1 MATQD
6 LLDTITRHQILIQRL
21 SGGEAR
27 KAQKGIKRLITRV
40 QDELGKDL
48 TIIQRSRY
56 QQILFDLQQYARNV
70 YDDVGASVQ
79 EYADDFI
86 DYEAEFSADAFT
98 KATGTSFD
106 LPSPNQLKS
115 AYTTNV
121 MSLKPNTAARSFGEL
136 MRNWASQSRVQFDQ
150 ILRDGFAL
158 GQTSQQM
165 VSQVREHVS
174 LKSNQVETLIRTGT
188 NHLAT
193 VARNET
199 MQENEDILDGYEWVA
214 TLDSRTTFICMSRDG
229 IIYPISNNPEKS
241 PKPPAHYGCR
251 STIVPQV
258 KKEFDLLADEE
269 ESRPSV
275 GSSGVK
281 VIKGNVNYEQWLR
294 RQSKEFQIEVLGR
307 ERQKLFADQKLPLSR
322 FVDNDGRV
330 LSLQELRDA
339 DVQFNGMSV
348 QEVAQQTIAE
358 PERPQLQLAN
368 VKGDTLK
375 LSQAERILNDTLDP
389 VAIRAA
395 AKLPKPTEIVS
406 RKNGGLYE
414 SGAKRVTTDI
424 REDGNDVHA
433 VTAHEY
439 GHHVDY
445 EIGKKLGNQSKS
457 WSETDGR
464 FQEAFKL
471 DRKNLGLVP
480 TKTRKKEAY
489 NTMAGTFRIRQVD
502 GRGAWDF
509 DELPTKGNLCDILDA
524 MTGGVCR
531 GDLGGFG
538 HAKSYWT
545 RSGAKEKETFANM
558 YSIYGTDDWK
568 EVERL
573 FPNTAKRFVQILKEI
588 AE

>member
-1 MATQD
+1 
-6 LLDTITRHQILIQRL
+6 
-21 SGGEAR
+21 
-27 KAQKGIKRLITRV
+27 
-40 QDELGKDL
+40 
-48 TIIQRSRY
+48 
-56 QQILFDLQQYARNV
+56 
-70 YDDVGASVQ
+70 
-79 EYADDFI
+79 
-86 DYEAEFSADAFT
+86 
-98 KATGTSFD
+98 
-106 LPSPNQLKS
+106 
-115 AYTTNV
+115 
-121 MSLKPNTAARSFGEL
+121 
-136 MRNWASQSRVQFDQ
+136 
-150 ILRDGFAL
+150 
-158 GQTSQQM
+158 
-165 VSQVREHVS
+165 
-174 LKSNQVETLIRTGT
+174 
-188 NHLAT
+188 
-193 VARNET
+193 
-199 MQENEDILDGYEWVA
+199 
-214 TLDSRTTFICMSRDG
+214 
-229 IIYPISNNPEKS
+229 
-241 PKPPAHYGCR
+241 
-251 STIVPQV
+251 
-258 KKEFDLLADEE
+258 
-269 ESRPSV
+269 
-275 GSSGVK
+275 
-281 VIKGNVNYEQWLR
+281 
-294 RQSKEFQIEVLGR
+294 VLGR
-307 ERQKLFADQKLPLSR
+307 SRQELFSKGKLPLSR

-414 SGAKRVTTDI
+414 SGPRRVTTDI
-424 REDGNDVHA
+424 RKDGNDVHA

-445 EIGKKLGNQSKS
+445 EIGKKLGNQSKA

-489 NTMAGTFRIRQVD
+489 NIMAGTFRIRQVD
-502 GRGAWDF
+502 GRGEWDF

-538 HAKSYWT
+538 HTKSYWT

-558 YSIYGTDDWK
+558 FSIYGTDDWK

-573 FPNTAKRFVQILKEI
+573 FPLSAKRFVSILKEI
-588 AE
+588 AD